1 MRYLFGTAW
10 RMARRSLKTTA
21 LINIQFVFIFLF
33 LMILI
38 GMVREQQNDLTQLD
52 HVVGKDTWLIQ
63 PTVSNE
69 KKTPSWNEVQV
80 KWLQEQFPGKVGLLN
95 ADYSEIDNGRMV
107 YTSNPLLWNLISDN
121 DDSTE
126 LHLNAGVTKEMVKV
140 INPPGWQNANEVVF
154 LKSMEPIETTQLSL
168 YLFDVSDEE
177 ISAHSLSTRLSELGD
192 GQSFRVARLIGTER
206 QNVVIESIYT
216 SIILVFVSLSSILIL
231 TSMMSFILVRFLSQ
245 SRNLM
250 IYYLYGATRWDLAI
264 MVLFSNLI
272 LIGPAFIVALLV
284 LLVCYTIIP
293 IAVTSSLISGLLLFI
308 FILFVL
314 TAPVVRT
321 NSNSLKINEI

>member
-10 RMARRSLKTTA
+10 RMARRSLKTTV

-95 ADYSEIDNGRMV
+95 ADYSELDNGRMV

-177 ISAHSLSTRLSELGD
+177 ISAHSLSTRLSEMGG

-284 LLVCYTIIP
+284 LLLCYTIIP
-293 IAVTSSLISGLLLFI
+293 IAVTSSIISGLLLFV
-308 FILFVL
+308 FILFFL

>member
-1 MRYLFGTAW
+1 
-10 RMARRSLKTTA
+10 MARRSLKTTL

-38 GMVREQQNDLTQLD
+38 GMIREQQNDLDQLD
-52 HVVGKDTWLIQ
+52 HVVGKNTWLIQ

-69 KKTPSWNEVQV
+69 KEIPSWNMVQV
-80 KWLQEQFPGKVGLLN
+80 RWLEEQFPGKIGFLN
-95 ADYSEIDNGRMV
+95 ADYSEMDNGRMT
-107 YTSNPLLWNLISDN
+107 YTTNQLLWNLISDN
-121 DDSTE
+121 EDSTE
-126 LHLNAGVTKEMVKV
+126 LHLNAGIAEEMVKI
-140 INPPGWQNANEVVF
+140 INPPSWQNANDVVF
-154 LKSMEPIETTQLSL
+154 LKSTEPVESTQLSV

-177 ISAHSLSTRLSELGD
+177 ISAHSLSTRLSEMAD
-192 GQSFRVARLIGTER
+192 GQHFRVARLIGTER

-245 SRNLM
+245 SRSLT
-250 IYYLYGATRWDLAI
+250 IFYLYGATRWDLAI

-272 LIGPAFIVALLV
+272 LIGPAFLVALSV
-284 LLVCYTIIP
+284 LLLSYSIIP

-308 FILFVL
+308 FILFFL